1 MTVCLTMNGPPSAR
15 HLGWS
20 LHSEPGWVLEEYLR
34 TLKRPVGNNNKGQ
47 QMKIKM
53 SKQKKKRI
61 WECSRQCNSSTHI
74 TQGTRGRD
82 NLLVPSF
89 LGPTD

>member
-53 SKQKKKRI
+53 SKQKKKEFGSVVDSAI
-61 WECSRQCNSSTHI
+61 VVPTSPKAPGE
-74 TQGTRGRD
+74 GTT
-82 NLLVPSF
+82 S
-89 LGPTD
+89 